1 MKERQAENQ
10 QRIVEGAQNLLEALA
25 TALGLAAGVGKGI
38 KAAAESFEKLT
49 RSVNGRLLPRA
60 RKLAA
65 LGVPAGKTLPANL
78 PAYTVM
84 SQEGDQ
90 LIEGEAEEV
99 DEPPAVPPARRL
111 LAE

>member
-1 MKERQAENQ
+1 M
-10 QRIVEGAQNLLEALA
+10 
-25 TALGLAAGVGKGI
+25 
-38 KAAAESFEKLT
+38 
-49 RSVNGRLLPRA
+49 NGRLLPRA

-78 PAYTVM
+78 PAYAVM

-99 DEPPAVPPARRL
+99 DELPAAPARRL